1 MGLEVTFRYDLY
13 EQGLKVRVLGH
24 LVLFGGINAV
34 VPGQKIT
41 RLAAAM
47 YQIYRTA
54 AGHQAVDGSG
64 VLALGPFDKATAAL
78 VLHAVVHEQK
88 GLGRWWSI
96 RGCLP

>member
-1 MGLEVTFRYDLY
+1 M
-13 EQGLKVRVLGH
+13 RVLGH

-34 VPGQKIT
+34 VPGQKIS
-41 RLAAAM
+41 RLVAVM

-54 AGHQAVDGSG
+54 VGHHQAVDGSG
-64 VLALGPFDKATAAL
+64 VLALGPFDKVTAAL

-96 RGCLP
+96 IGCLP